1 MVFEL
6 KLKQGSRTYYMW
18 CERIEKGHS
27 FEKFMIWPRDNPH
40 KWMVL
45 QTNRPLIRNKLN
57 LKTKRYSWKVIEGD
71 IKNQRAFEETIELI
85 EKYLEDHPDTPTII
99 R

>member
-1 MVFEL
+1 M
-6 KLKQGSRTYYMW
+6 Y

-27 FEKFMIWPRDNPH
+27 FEKFLVWAKNNPH
-40 KWMVL
+40 KWVIL

-57 LKTKRYSWKVIEGD
+57 LKTKRYTWKVIEGD
-71 IKNQRAFEETIELI
+71 IKNQRAFEETIEVI
-85 EKYLEDHPDTPTII
+85 EKYLNDHPDTP